1 MVSRGYERVSEVETT
16 NYAKKNLAKKLA
28 FFSFSP
34 KMNYLPESYPLKIIN
49 IISIPKIESS
59 IDKDTTDGDSESS
72 IQTSKTI

>member
-34 KMNYLPESYPLKIIN
+34 KMNYLPESYP
-49 IISIPKIESS
+49 PK
-59 IDKDTTDGDSESS
+59 
-72 IQTSKTI
+72 